1 MPNGADAQRRT
12 DRGRGPHG
20 QVAAFTDEQRIWLLE
35 RDLDDHDDAFEQFRR
50 EVRTEM
56 TSMRHMVSTRLN
68 WLVGL
73 GFSLL
78 IAVISVLVT
87 VQASR

>member
-12 DRGRGPHG
+12 DRGIGPGG
-20 QVAAFTDEQRIWLLE
+20 QPAPFTDEQRIWLLE
-35 RDLDDHDDAFEQFRR
+35 RDLDEHDEEFTKFRL

-56 TSMRHMVSTRLN
+56 KTMRTMVATRLN

-73 GFSLL
+73 GFGLL
-78 IAVISVLVT
+78 VSVISVLVT
-87 VQASR
+87 VLASR